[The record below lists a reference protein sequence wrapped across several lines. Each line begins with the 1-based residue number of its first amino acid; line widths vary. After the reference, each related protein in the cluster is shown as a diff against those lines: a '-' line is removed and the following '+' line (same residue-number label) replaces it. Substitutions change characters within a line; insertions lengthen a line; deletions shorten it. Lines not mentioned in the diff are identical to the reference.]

1 MSDELRNNQTDA
13 NNQNPAG
20 QTDGSGG
27 ETPNIEEMKKQ
38 LEEAQRKIT
47 ELAQVNATLE
57 KRFQEINPQPQPQT
71 QQQPQQNIELEIKE
85 ALEMIAEG
93 DVEDGYRKFNEAMQ
107 KRDYMLYNSMAGF
120 VETTITLKEKE
131 KEVLNTKP
139 YLASLKPQIEARMTQ
154 LIQTGKNPVE
164 ALDQAVNEFDAVFKN
179 FQQTQPQQQQEPNP
193 PKVNTEYNAKN
204 EEQPVVE
211 TPEAHLNRLE
221 MNKFKK
227 IL

>member
-1 MSDELRNNQTDA
+1 MSDELRNNQTDV
-13 NNQNPAG
+13 NDQDPAG
-20 QTDGSGG
+20 QTDVSGG

-57 KRFQEINPQPQPQT
+57 KRFQEIKP
-71 QQQPQQNIELEIKE
+71 QQPQQPQNIELEIKE
-85 ALEMIAEG
+85 ALEMIADG
-93 DVEDGYRKFNEAMQ
+93 DVEEGYRKFNEAMQ

-139 YLASLKPQIEARMTQ
+139 YLSSLKPQIEARMTQ

-164 ALDQAVNEFDAVFKN
+164 ALEQAVNEFDAVFKN
-179 FQQTQPQQQQEPNP
+179 FQQQQPPQETNP
-193 PKVNTEYNAKN
+193 PKVNTEYKVKD
-204 EEQPVVE
+204 EETPVVE
-211 TPEAHLNRLE
+211 TPETHLNRLE